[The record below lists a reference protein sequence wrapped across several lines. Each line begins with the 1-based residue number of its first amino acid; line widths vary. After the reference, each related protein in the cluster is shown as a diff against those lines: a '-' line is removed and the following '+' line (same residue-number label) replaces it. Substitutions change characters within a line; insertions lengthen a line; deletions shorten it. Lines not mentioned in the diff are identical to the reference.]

1 MEKFIA
7 LTVAVAILFAL
18 FGCTPHE
25 QQLQQ
30 QGIKILSQGEFE
42 QLFRTD
48 RTAKTTTSMGTYI
61 VKYYS
66 DGRQEVDYGRGI
78 DTGNFRIQ
86 GNQFCSS
93 WKTRRGGEEECTK
106 FYKVGEKSYEL
117 IRKDGSLVGTW
128 EFN

>member
-1 MEKFIA
+1 MKRSIAFIS
-7 LTVAVAILFAL
+7 AVGILVAL
-18 FGCTPHE
+18 FGCAPHE
-25 QQLQQ
+25 QQLQKAS
-30 QGIKILSQGEFE
+30 IKMLSHGELE
-42 QLFRTD
+42 QLFRSD
-48 RTAKTTTSMGTYI
+48 RIVKTTTSMGTYN

-86 GNQFCSS
+86 ENQFCSS
-93 WKTRRGGEEECTK
+93 WKTRRSGEEECTK
-106 FYKVGEKSYEL
+106 FYMVGENKYEL